1 VAATAS
7 LRCALRGAALAL
19 VLMSP
24 AFIAEASAQQ
34 STSEELRRL
43 HEAVAQQQEQINAQQ
58 RILDEQRALID
69 RLLREQ
75 ERDLPVGRVAN
86 RREPERALPVAD
98 MADMRA
104 ADANAGT
111 APMLLAQDSAAEAG
125 QVGEP
130 PPERD
135 PVLPERA
142 AMPENASV
150 LTPRGRF
157 AFEPSFEYVNASTNR
172 LVFRG
177 IEIVVG
183 LQIGVIEAS
192 DVDRDTLVGAGTLRY
207 GLLDRLE
214 LELRAPFLYRHDRV
228 LTLAQRDEQIIREI
242 DIEGSGVGDIEA
254 AVRYQFNSGRDGGPI
269 YIGNLRYKSTTG
281 TSPFE
286 IDRDE
291 FGILEELPTGSGFW
305 GLEPSLTVLMP
316 SDPVVLYGTLSYFYH
331 APDDIDREIGDV
343 LIGEVDPG
351 DSIGASVGFG
361 FALNDR
367 FSFSL
372 GYKHNYIY
380 ETTTE
385 FADTTQ
391 RSEPLQVGSL
401 LLGMSYRL
409 NDRATASMNF
419 EFGATADA
427 PNARMVF
434 RVPFVF

>member
-1 VAATAS
+1 VAAAAPA
-7 LRCALRGAALAL
+7 RCVWKGCALAL

-24 AFIAEASAQQ
+24 AFVTPAFAEEPSN
-34 STSEELRRL
+34 EELLRL
-43 HEAVAQQQEQINAQQ
+43 REALARQQEQIDAQQ
-58 RILDEQRALID
+58 RALNEQRALID

-75 ERDLPVGRVAN
+75 DEAVPASDLG
-86 RREPERALPVAD
+86 
-98 MADMRA
+98 DMRA
-104 ADANAGT
+104 ADAAA
-111 APMLLAQDSAAEAG
+111 APALILLAQDSAAETG

-130 PPERD
+130 PPESD

-157 AFEPSFEYVNASTNR
+157 SFEPSFEYVNSSANR

-177 IEIVVG
+177 VEIVVG

-192 DVDRDTLVGAGTLRY
+192 DVDRDTLVGAATLRY
-207 GLLDRLE
+207 GLVDRLE
-214 LELRAPFLYRHDRV
+214 LELRAPYLYRHDRV
-228 LTLAQRDEQIIREI
+228 LTLAQSDEQIIREI
-242 DIEGSGVGDIEA
+242 DIEGSDIGDIEA
-254 AVRYQFNSGRDGGPI
+254 ALRYQFNSGRGGGPI
-269 YIGNLRYKSTTG
+269 YIGNLRYKSTSG

-286 IDRDE
+286 IARDE
-291 FGILEELPTGSGFW
+291 FGVLEELPTGSGFW

-316 SDPVVLYGTLSYFYH
+316 SDPVVIYGTLSYFYH
-331 APDDIDREIGDV
+331 APDDVDRVIGDV
-343 LIGEVDPG
+343 LIREVDPG
-351 DSIGASVGFG
+351 DSIGASLGFG

-391 RSEPLQVGSL
+391 TSEPLQVGAF

-409 NDRATASMNF
+409 NDRSTASMNF

-434 RVPFVF
+434 RLPFVL

>member
-1 VAATAS
+1 M
-7 LRCALRGAALAL
+7 AL

-24 AFIAEASAQQ
+24 AFIAPAFAQD
-34 STSEELRRL
+34 TSEELRRL
-43 HEAVAQQQEQINAQQ
+43 REAVAQQQEQIDAQQ
-58 RILDEQRALID
+58 RALDEQRALID

-75 ERDLPVGRVAN
+75 DAELPADDLGA
-86 RREPERALPVAD
+86 
-98 MADMRA
+98 MRA
-104 ADANAGT
+104 ADANAAT
-111 APMLLAQDSAAEAG
+111 APIVLAQESAATAG

-130 PPERD
+130 PPESE
-135 PVLPERA
+135 PVMPERA

-192 DVDRDTLVGAGTLRY
+192 DVDRDTLVGAATLRY

-228 LTLAQRDEQIIREI
+228 LTLAQRDEQIVREI
-242 DIEGSGVGDIEA
+242 DIEGSGVGDLEA
-254 AVRYQFNSGRDGGPI
+254 ALRYQFNTGRGGGPI

-305 GLEPSLTVLMP
+305 GLEPSLTVLLP
-316 SDPVVLYGTLSYFYH
+316 SDPVVIYATLSYFYH
-331 APDDIDREIGDV
+331 APDDINRIIGDV

-351 DSIGASVGFG
+351 DSIGASLGFG
-361 FALNDR
+361 FALNER

-385 FADTTQ
+385 FGPTTQ
-391 RSEPLQVGSL
+391 HSEELQVGAL

-409 NDRATASMNF
+409 NNHATASMNF

-427 PNARMVF
+427 PNARMIF
-434 RVPFVF
+434 RVPYVF